1 MLDPLGSVQWRFV
14 MSADHP
20 LAHVSGPLT
29 EAQLRRFPA
38 INIEDSAY
46 ADQAGSP
53 APSGQK
59 EIIVPD
65 METKIAAHLAGVG
78 IGFVPQPLCQTLID
92 KTNW

>member
-1 MLDPLGSVQWRFV
+1 MAFCDVRGSSFSSRQRASNR
-14 MSADHP
+14 SAAAP
-20 LAHVSGPLT
+20 
-29 EAQLRRFPA
+29 FPA
-38 INIEDSAY
+38 INIEDSARTLTKRV
-46 ADQAGSP
+46 AWRLP
-53 APSGQK
+53 GQK